1 MHTIKFMSRRKHYKF
16 RVWFSLVSLLV
27 SNNPTNAAPPRNP
40 DKVEACEILVV
51 GGGLAGTSTA
61 YEALLAGRTVC
72 LTDITD
78 WVGGQATS
86 QGVSALDETSTQV
99 DLGLFPRGYKRFREM
114 IKQRYG
120 KQNPGECQV
129 SRSCFLPK
137 DGEKILRQM
146 LQQAARKGG
155 GKLKWYP
162 NTVIKELNIT
172 SASEGSNGKLIKSA
186 IAIQHQPQ
194 PNTPTLNT
202 EPLSQTIEDAYRYE
216 NSSRFAKTIVEFVP
230 ATPKKTDNAS
240 PNRLADWY
248 VIEATETGELV
259 ALADVPYQLGI
270 EPRSPYNP
278 SSASSTPDPYC
289 TQGFTYTFA
298 MQATKEA
305 QKHSIPSFYPQ
316 YAGYYSYEKS
326 NLASF
331 PFVFAYRRILRASK
345 QPKIQE
351 KFGNFTFIKPMPGD
365 ISMQNWTWGND
376 YRPGTARDNL
386 ILNRDQLR
394 QTGQLESGQWMGGLR
409 IESLRKAEEAAQG
422 FFYWLV
428 EGTTD
433 SQLGN
438 GVKQPYPNH
447 RYLTALNSPMGTEHG
462 LSKYPYIREARRI
475 IGRPARGYAEGFAI
489 QEIDISQKNFTNEYY
504 RQALGDRMYR
514 NLGIALGNLEVIARI
529 QNNEIPTQIRQRK
542 RSRIYPDSVGIAH
555 YNIDF
560 HPCMVLSPPEQPRNS
575 ERNGMRQAESP
586 TYPFQIPLRA
596 MIPQQIDNLIVAG
609 KSIATSQIA
618 SAAYR
623 VHSYEWSSGA
633 AAGTVANFALEK
645 GILPYHLIDQ
655 LPQLEP
661 ELEAL
666 QQRLRQNQNP
676 ITFPGVSIFNK
687 N

>member
-1 MHTIKFMSRRKHYKF
+1 MLQSQPKNRYLFKSSL
-16 RVWFSLVSLLV
+16 WFSLVTLIL
-27 SNNPTNAAPPRNP
+27 SNNTANAAPPRNP
-40 DKVEACEILVV
+40 DKVEACEVLVV
-51 GGGLAGTSTA
+51 GGGLAGTATA

-86 QGVSALDETSTQV
+86 QGVSALDETKKQL
-99 DLGLFPRGYKRFREM
+99 DLGLFPRGYKTFRELL
-114 IKQRYG
+114 KQQYG

-129 SRSCFLPK
+129 SNSCFLPK
-137 DGEKILRQM
+137 DGEKILRRM
-146 LQQAARKGG
+146 LQQAARRGG

-162 NTVIKELNIT
+162 NTVIKELDIT
-172 SASEGSNGKLIKSA
+172 SISEGSSGKLIKSA

-194 PNTPTLNT
+194 PNTPPLNT

-216 NSSRFAKTIVEFVP
+216 NSSRFAKTIVQLVP
-230 ATPKKTDNAS
+230 ATNTKAS
-240 PNRLADWY
+240 SNRPADWY
-248 VIEATETGELV
+248 VIEATETGELI
-259 ALADVPYQLGI
+259 ALADIPYQIGI
-270 EPRSPYNP
+270 DPRSAYNP

-289 TQGFTYTFA
+289 TQGYTYTFA

-305 QKHSIPSFYPQ
+305 QEHSIPSFYPQ
-316 YAGYYSYEKS
+316 YAGYYSYEKRD
-326 NLASF
+326 LASF
-331 PFVFAYRRILRASK
+331 PFVFAYRRILKDSR
-345 QPKIQE
+345 QPKIQD

-376 YRPGTARDNL
+376 YRPGTANDNL

-409 IESLRKAEEAAQG
+409 VESLRKAEEAAQG

-438 GVKQPYPNH
+438 GVKQPYRNH
-447 RYLTALNSPMGTEHG
+447 RYLTGLNSPMGTEHG

-489 QEIDISQKNFTNEYY
+489 QEIDISQNNFTNEYY

-514 NLGIALGNLEVIARI
+514 DLVIALGNTDVIARI
-529 QNNEIPTQIRQRK
+529 QNKEIPAQLGQRN
-542 RSRIYPDSVGIAH
+542 RSRIYPDAVGIAH

-560 HPCMVLSPPEQPRNS
+560 HPCMALSPPEQAGNT
-575 ERNGMRQAESP
+575 ERDGMRQAESK

-618 SAAYR
+618 AAAYR
-623 VHSYEWSSGA
+623 VHAYEWSSGA
-633 AAGTVANFALEK
+633 AAGTVADFALEK
-645 GILPYHLIDQ
+645 GILPYQLVDK
-655 LPQLEP
+655 LPQVERDLD
-661 ELEAL
+661 AL

-676 ITFPGVSIFNK
+676 ITFPGVSILN
-687 N
+687 NN